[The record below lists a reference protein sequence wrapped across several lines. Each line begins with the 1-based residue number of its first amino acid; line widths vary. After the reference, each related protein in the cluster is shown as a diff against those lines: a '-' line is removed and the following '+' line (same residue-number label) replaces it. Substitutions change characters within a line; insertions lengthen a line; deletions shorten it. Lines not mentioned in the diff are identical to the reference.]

1 MQDKYNLMVRKLQ
14 NFPGVLSVS
23 GLYEPGN
30 GNTRNHQVQ
39 LNQHLSPKDLTKL
52 VEGVGLNVV
61 STRQYP
67 QEPHP
72 PDVIHFFVGK
82 GFLDTHQIA
91 FIKPGFL
98 YDENSGLVFA
108 TG

>member
-1 MQDKYNLMVRKLQ
+1 MQDEYDLMVRKLQ

-72 PDVIHFFVGK
+72 PDVMHFFVGK
-82 GFLDTHQIA
+82 DFSDTHQIV
-91 FIKPGFL
+91 FIKPGRI
-98 YDENSGLVFA
+98 YDELSGHVSVKR
-108 TG
+108 